1 VMNLSPTK
9 WLVDFK
15 AGAISLGLA
24 ASFMLAQPIDPAI
37 ARAAPE
43 SFADLAEEMSPAVVN
58 ISSTQKVD
66 VQRRNGL
73 IPNLPPGSPLEEFF
87 RRFGERGQGQEEEED
102 EEPIERE
109 ARSLGSGFVIDPDGY
124 IVTNHHVID
133 GADTITVQFDDESE
147 FEATLVGSDSETDV
161 ALLKITGDDPFPY
174 VKFGNSDDVRVGD
187 WVMAIGNPFGLGG
200 SVTAGILSARH
211 RNINATAYDDFLQTD
226 ASINRGNSG
235 GPMFNMD
242 GQVIGVNTA
251 IFSPTGGNVGIGFAI
266 PSNMVQ
272 RVVGQLREFG
282 RAKRGWLGVVINAV
296 TKDIAQ
302 SLGMEKARGAII
314 ASVNENSPADKA
326 GFKPGDVVLKFAG
339 EDVKDNSHLVQLVGK
354 QPVGETIRVR
364 VLRDDKEVNLRVK
377 LGERPLPEDQVAS
390 AAPSETPDEVAPAS
404 VLGMNLRSVTSDML
418 EQMELPDDIGGVAVI
433 DVKRSSDAGRKGLSP
448 GDVIVQVNGKSV
460 ATPEEV
466 EAQVAAA
473 EKQGRPT
480 VLLRLFRN
488 GTYFHTAVKADS

>member
-1 VMNLSPTK
+1 MMNLSPTK
-9 WLVDFK
+9 WLVGFK
-15 AGAISLGLA
+15 AGAVSLGLA
-24 ASFMLAQPIDPAI
+24 VSFMLVQPIEPAYSW
-37 ARAAPE
+37 AAPE

-58 ISSTQKVD
+58 ISSTQKVE
-66 VQRRNGL
+66 VNRRGNGL

-87 RRFGERGQGQEEEED
+87 RRFGDRNQDPED
-102 EEPIERE
+102 DGEPLERE
-109 ARSLGSGFVIDPDGY
+109 ARSLGSGFVIDPEGY

-133 GADTITVQFDDESE
+133 GADTITIQFDDESE
-147 FEATLVGSDSETDV
+147 FEATLVGSDSETDI
-161 ALLKITGDDPFPY
+161 ALLKITGDKPFPF
-174 VKFGNSDDVRVGD
+174 VRFGDSDDVRVGD

-211 RNINATAYDDFLQTD
+211 RNINATVYDDFLQTD

-266 PSNMVQ
+266 PANMVQ

-282 RAKRGWLGVVINAV
+282 RAKRGWLGVTINAV

-314 ASVNENSPADKA
+314 GSVNENSPADKA
-326 GFKPGDVVLKFAG
+326 GFEPGDVILKFAG
-339 EDVKDNSHLVQLVGK
+339 EDVKDNSHLVKLVGQ

-364 VLRDDKEVNLRVK
+364 VLRDEKELTVRVK
-377 LGERPLPEDQVAS
+377 LGERPLPQDQIAS
-390 AAPSETPDEVAPAS
+390 AAPADTPDDIEPAS
-404 VLGMNLRSVTSDML
+404 ILGMNLRPVTPEML
-418 EQMELPDDIGGVAVI
+418 EQMELPDGIGGVVVT
-433 DVKRSSDAGRKGLSP
+433 DVKRRTDASDKGLSP
-448 GDVIVQVNGKSV
+448 GDVIVQVNGKTV
-460 ATPEEV
+460 TTPEDV

-473 EKQGRPT
+473 EEQGRPT
-480 VLLRLFRN
+480 VLLRLFRD
-488 GTYFHTAVKADS
+488 GAYFHTAVKADS